1 MNLFSLAAC
10 VVLAASPEAEIL
22 TLSGRQQTGQINALA
37 DGQLMLTDGADPVTV
52 PATDLLELRF
62 PQAAAD
68 DPLTQLRSMEVR
80 LVDGSLLYATGFVL
94 NGRDATI
101 TSDLLGEL
109 KLPLA
114 EVASVRLAPLE
125 KKVQEIQDAWD
136 GMRARETKS
145 DLLVARKGDALD
157 FVGGTVGGVTAE
169 GITILV
175 NNREVSVPREKV
187 FGLVFPRTPPA
198 RDASICE
205 LVPDTGEKLR
215 LNAVSIEDG
224 SLSGTLVAGAEIT
237 LELSR
242 VRSVDFGLGR
252 VRYLADLPETATYQ
266 PVGFVTSEDVLRLR
280 KNSNSLGRQL
290 TVGRKSYSRGLWI
303 HSGTTV
309 KYRINRDYRRL
320 QAVLGMDRSSSECAR
335 LDPSV
340 HVTIIGDTQTLL
352 DADVHWNDE
361 PQVLDLDVSGIRD
374 LEIRVTPTNPQSI
387 GACEHLA
394 LADARVIK

>member
-1 MNLFSLAAC
+1 MNFAIAAVA
-10 VVLAASPEAEIL
+10 VVIAASPDAEIL
-22 TLSGRQQTGQINALA
+22 TLDGRQQTGQVESLA
-37 DGQLMLTDGADPVTV
+37 DGQLTLSDGSNSTAV
-52 PATDLLELRF
+52 PAADLLELRF

-68 DPLTQLRSMEVR
+68 DPLTQLRSIEVR
-80 LVDGSLLYATGFVL
+80 LVDGSLLYAAGFVL
-94 NGRDATI
+94 DGRDVTV

-109 KLPLA
+109 KIPLT
-114 EVASVRLAPLE
+114 EIASVRLAELDH
-125 KKVQEIQDAWD
+125 KVRDAWD
-136 GMRARETKS
+136 GVRARETKS

-175 NNREVSVPREKV
+175 NNREVNVPREKV

-198 RDASICE
+198 RDASVCE
-205 LVPDTGEKLR
+205 LTPDTGEKLR
-215 LNAVSIEDG
+215 LKSVSIRDG
-224 SLSGTLVAGAEIT
+224 SVAGTLVAGPGIM
-237 LELSR
+237 LELGR

-252 VRYLADLPETATYQ
+252 VRYLAELAETATYQ

-280 KNSNSLGRQL
+280 KNTNSLGRPL

-320 QAVLGMDRSSSECAR
+320 QAVLGLDRSSSKCAG

-340 HVTIIGDTQTLL
+340 HVTIMGDTQTLF
-352 DADVHWNDE
+352 DADVRWGDE
-361 PQVLDLDVSGIRD
+361 PLLLDLEVSGIRD
-374 LEIRVTPTNPQSI
+374 LEIRVTPTNPESI